1 MFLNSSHNQHFKTK
15 LSKVLAPDKLL
26 FCSVVFIYVM
36 KALIHP
42 GNKASHVYSQCKH
55 MVCQCSPM
63 KHHPSNTTAAQGSVL
78 CLILFNFCIIEPDDR
93 TMCILSKSAEVAKL
107 GGITNRPQGCHSQ
120 SDRERRKKE
129 ALKSF
134 MKVNKLRCKV
144 LLLGRNTPR
153 HQPGSPIW
161 KAALRKGTWGQ
172 KGEYE
177 PSLCCFSI
185 LQHLMVYAVSRMG
198 EVILPLCAVLLQANL
213 DYCVQ
218 FWAFQYK
225 RGIDILHTV
234 QGRPQ
239 RWRNLRIARWQ
250 L

>member
-1 MFLNSSHNQHFKTK
+1 MLPYESTTPVIPLQPKGQCCVWS
-15 LSKVLAPDKLL
+15 
-26 FCSVVFIYVM
+26 CS
-36 KALIHP
+36 
-42 GNKASHVYSQCKH
+42 
-55 MVCQCSPM
+55 
-63 KHHPSNTTAAQGSVL
+63 TSVL
-78 CLILFNFCIIEPDDR
+78 LSRMTGQCASSASLQKLQNWEEWLIDHRAISD
-93 TMCILSKSAEVAKL
+93 
-107 GGITNRPQGCHSQ
+107 Q
-120 SDRERRKKE
+120 SDLERRKKE

-177 PSLCCFSI
+177 PSSCCFSI

-225 RGIDILHTV
+225 RGIDILHAV